1 VLMAL
6 LLLLNSLLELLD
18 NLLSIHILLWQ
29 QVNHVVVSWIN
40 TVSSKILK
48 HLIFPGISLYARD
61 TWVAIEKL
69 FLDNVTSRYMHLKS
83 NFNKLASKGTHSIS
97 DYFQYVK
104 SIIDSLEA
112 IECSFL

>member
-1 VLMAL
+1 M
-6 LLLLNSLLELLD
+6 SLE
-18 NLLSIHILLWQ
+18 IF
-29 QVNHVVVSWIN
+29 
-40 TVSSKILK
+40 K
-48 HLIFPGISLYARD
+48 HLISPKIAFSARD
-61 TWVAIEKL
+61 TWVSIEKL

-112 IECSFL
+112 IECSFLEDIITQILLT